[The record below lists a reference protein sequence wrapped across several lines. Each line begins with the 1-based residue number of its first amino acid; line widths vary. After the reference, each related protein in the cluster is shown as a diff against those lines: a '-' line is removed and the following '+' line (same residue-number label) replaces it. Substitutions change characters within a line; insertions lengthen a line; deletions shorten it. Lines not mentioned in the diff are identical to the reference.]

1 MDSSVTS
8 PVTDAPYC
16 LIAELT
22 YRCPLRCPY
31 CSNPVELHALK
42 HELTTWD
49 WERLLRE
56 AAALGVVQV
65 HFTGGEPLVRSD
77 LCELVR
83 TARDAGL
90 YSHLITAGV
99 NLSSDRLAQLQGAGL
114 DAIQISL
121 QDSQSSSND
130 WLAGLASFDK
140 KKQSFHVAK
149 RLGLPVTLNV
159 VVHRHNI
166 ERISEMIALAVEWQ
180 ADRVEIAHVQYV
192 GWAYHNYRALLP
204 SVSQL
209 RRAKAA
215 VARARTTLPSRVQ
228 LLHVLPDHYQDVP
241 KACMSGWGRVYLTV
255 NPDGTILPCQSA
267 RCIPG
272 MNFPNARQDS
282 LREAWN
288 SAAFGRFRGT
298 DWMPEPCRSC
308 DRRQIDFG
316 GCRCQAFLVTGDPVA
331 TDPVCH
337 LSPQRPLLE
346 AAVERANSAPRPV
359 VFRTMTL

>member
-1 MDSSVTS
+1 MDSSVTP

-31 CSNPVELHALK
+31 CSNPLELHALK
-42 HELTTWD
+42 HELTTSD
-49 WERLLRE
+49 WQRLLRE

-77 LCELVR
+77 LCDLIR
-83 TARDAGL
+83 TAREAGI

-99 NLSSDRLAQLQGAGL
+99 NLSQDRLAQLQKSGL

-121 QDSQSSSND
+121 QDSQPTSND
-130 WLAGLASFDK
+130 WLAGLASFE
-140 KKQSFHVAK
+140 KKQESFLVAK
-149 RLGLPVTLNV
+149 QHGFPVTLNV

-192 GWAYHNYRALLP
+192 GWAHHNYQALLP

-209 RRAKAA
+209 RQAEAA
-215 VARARTTLPSRVQ
+215 VATARAKLPSRIE

-241 KACMSGWGRVYLTV
+241 KACMSGWGRVYLTI

-272 MNFPNARQDS
+272 MEFPNAGHDS
-282 LREAWN
+282 LLDAWH
-288 SAAFGRFRGT
+288 SAAFRRFRGT

-308 DRRQIDFG
+308 DRQRVDFG
-316 GCRCQAFLVTGDPVA
+316 GCRCQAFLVTGDPLA
-331 TDPVCH
+331 TDPVCQ
-337 LSPQRPLLE
+337 LSPDRPLIE
-346 AAVERANSAPRPV
+346 AAVARANREPRPV
-359 VFRTMTL
+359 TFRSMTL